1 MDEIE
6 ENILSEVSSNE
17 EDVLEEADVTTEQN
31 PNLYKKLDLTE
42 PANSLKRYFEY
53 HRGDQKAKCRVCSK
67 ILSRKD
73 GNTKSMLRHL
83 KRHKQLI
90 KEYDEAKNNVSK
102 QQIKRPQAETGK
114 D

>member
-1 MDEIE
+1 
-6 ENILSEVSSNE
+6 
-17 EDVLEEADVTTEQN
+17 VLEEADVTTEQN

-90 KEYDEAKNNVSK
+90 KEYDEAKN
-102 QQIKRPQAETGK
+102 T
-114 D
+114 